1 MRPYRE
7 QSLSDRP
14 LAVQVPAA
22 AALPGDAVS
31 GTLQSTIEVL
41 LAGSCDSYGART
53 AIQFLGYPGARS
65 GRIDVRWY
73 IVDRILSRQLAGREG
88 RRLLFRVH
96 DLVQRSIV
104 SYEPRE
110 SLSIIGWEVSDR
122 RDLLKCAG

>member
-1 MRPYRE
+1 M
-7 QSLSDRP
+7 
-14 LAVQVPAA
+14 PAA

-31 GTLQSTIEVL
+31 RTLQSTIEVL
-41 LAGSCDSYGART
+41 LADSCDSYGART

-73 IVDRILSRQLAGREG
+73 IVDRILSRQLAGRGG